1 MDAEKTT
8 PPVRNG
14 VGGAVVPHQKGSAA
28 ATATTTMPE
37 ADLAKCLVNLVISLG
52 KYQHGWMAFYSFESP
67 RFLRNCPFYEEKK
80 KVNED
85 ELAIVLCIGLNPT
98 KQLQRRAQPFCHSWM
113 SSICLF
119 FFNYDQRTRESRV
132 CLFFFVQSGF
142 SSLIGAGAANPKEKR
157 KLNGS
162 RRANRS
168 APRPRLG
175 RRGS

>member
-80 KVNED
+80 EGK
-85 ELAIVLCIGLNPT
+85 
-98 KQLQRRAQPFCHSWM
+98 
-113 SSICLF
+113 
-119 FFNYDQRTRESRV
+119 
-132 CLFFFVQSGF
+132 
-142 SSLIGAGAANPKEKR
+142 
-157 KLNGS
+157 
-162 RRANRS
+162 
-168 APRPRLG
+168 
-175 RRGS
+175 